1 MMKNNH
7 NKKILANQTGYT
19 ENIPSEYFK
28 EANHKGK
35 ITKIKYP
42 SKDYLRGNRSI
53 TKEAYVYTPYG
64 YNDND
69 INKKYNII
77 YLMHGWTMTT
87 EHYIFKCDII
97 NVLDNMIEKKLIE
110 PLILVSA
117 TFDAD
122 NKPQDFGLSVKE
134 LRVFHN
140 DFRENLIYA
149 VEKKYNTY
157 SNRSKNIQDYINS
170 REHRAFGGFSLGSVT
185 TWHQFVFNNDIIKY
199 YLPMSGSCWFF
210 GGYADYYPKE
220 TCDFF
225 EKMIKEKNLNQKG
238 YFIYATTGTYDGI
251 KHQMDTQM
259 EEMLKRNHFF
269 TKEKVFYYMKKN
281 GCHDL
286 EAVEEYLYNALPL
299 FFND

>member
-1 MMKNNH
+1 MKTNH
-7 NKKILANQTGYT
+7 NKNILLNQIGYT

-28 EANHKGK
+28 QANHKGK
-35 ITKIKYP
+35 ITKIIYS
-42 SKDYLRGNRSI
+42 SKDYIRGNRSI

-64 YNDND
+64 YNEND
-69 INKKYNII
+69 LNKKYNII
-77 YLMHGWTMTT
+77 YLMHGWTMTA
-87 EHYIFKCDII
+87 EHYIFKCEII
-97 NVLDNMIEKKLIE
+97 TILDNMIEKKLIE

-117 TFDAD
+117 TFDSE

-134 LRVFHN
+134 LRVFHK

-149 VEKKYNTY
+149 VETKYNTY

-170 REHRAFGGFSLGSVT
+170 RNHRAFGGFSLGSVT

-199 YLPMSGSCWFF
+199 YLPMSGSCWYF

-238 YFIYATTGTYDGI
+238 YFIFATTGTYDGI
-251 KHQMDTQM
+251 KHQMDNQM
-259 EEMLKRNHFF
+259 EEMLKRNNFF
-269 TKEKVFYYMKKN
+269 TKDKVVYYMKKN
-281 GCHDL
+281 GRHDL